1 MNRNTLEWKIQKGA
15 ETALIDWHSPS
26 DFAYRPQFVSN
37 NYREGRKVLSSVED
51 ELLHCDCFMI
61 SVAFITLGGI
71 EPLLQTLKE
80 LEQRGIP
87 GEILTTDY
95 LTFSEP
101 KALKKLADFR
111 NIELRMYR
119 TGRESSAEEAGGEG
133 FHTKGYIFSRENAY
147 RIIIGSSNMTMSALT
162 VNHEWNTKFISTE
175 QGQLAKE
182 VLSEFDHLWFSDRTC
197 SFDEFIDEYET
208 AYEIA
213 RQQRRIAAKAK
224 TAALEAYKL
233 KPNAMQARF
242 VHNLKSL
249 MEEGAERALLV
260 SATGTGKTY
269 AAAFGAR
276 DAIRPERMLFIVHRE
291 QIAIQAMES
300 FRQVLGETGTY
311 GLLSGHS
318 KDYEVTY
325 LFATMNMMAKDEILQ
340 RFAPDAFDL
349 IIIDETHRAGAGSY
363 QKIMSYFNPGFWLGM
378 TASPERMDD
387 FDIFKLF
394 DHNIACEIRLQ
405 QALEEDLLC
414 PFHYFGITEFI
425 PDANGEADEND
436 FRSFS
441 RLVADER
448 VDFILRQVE
457 YYGHSGSRVKGLIFC
472 SRKKEARELSEKF
485 NIRGYHT
492 IALDGED
499 DPEKRLQCVDRL
511 IGDDPDDYLDYIFTV
526 DIFNEGVD
534 IPEINQVIFLRPTQS
549 PIVFVQ
555 QLGRGLRK
563 AKDKEFVVILDFIG
577 NYDNNYMIPIALSG
591 DRSYNKDS
599 MRRYVSEG
607 NRIIPGCS
615 SIHFDEIA
623 RSRIYASIDTA
634 RTNTTALL
642 KKEYTNLKYEV
653 GHIPTMIEFEEHGS
667 IDVAKYIERFGSYY
681 SFLVKYEPAYTVR
694 LSDREAAAIE
704 FISRKLTPGKRIH
717 ELRILKH
724 LIEQQERLAVYQEK
738 IEALSVDH
746 VSKDPEVLSAVR
758 NLSLE
763 FQKEADR
770 KKYEGCPILTRND
783 NGFYALSAAFASC
796 LSNPAF
802 RDMVHELVEYGL
814 RNYERSYAVQYRGLN
829 FALYQKYTY
838 EDVCL
843 LLNWKNNMNA
853 QNIGGYFYDRET
865 ATLPVF
871 INYDK
876 AEDAIAYEDRFVT
889 QDHLIALSKHPRKAT
904 SSDADHIFRRTP
916 EDQKNRILLF
926 IRKNKDDKEAKEF
939 YFLGEMHAEGEPRQI
954 HMDTTGDD
962 AFEINYR
969 LLDPVK
975 EELYEYITKDA

>member
-37 NYREGRKVLSSVED
+37 NYREGQKVLSSVED

-101 KALKKLADFR
+101 KALKKLADLR

-162 VNHEWNTKFISTE
+162 VNHEWNTKFVSTE

-325 LFATMNMMAKDEILQ
+325 LFATMNMMAKDEVLQ

-425 PDANGEADEND
+425 PDANGAVDEND

-448 VDFILRQVE
+448 VDFILRQAN

-499 DPEKRLQCVDRL
+499 DPEKRLQCVGRL
-511 IGDDPDDYLDYIFTV
+511 IGDDPNDYLDYIFTV
-526 DIFNEGVD
+526 DIFNEGV
-534 IPEINQVIFLRPTQS
+534 VLPT
-549 PIVFVQ
+549 F
-555 QLGRGLRK
+555 GLC
-563 AKDKEFVVILDFIG
+563 A
-577 NYDNNYMIPIALSG
+577 
-591 DRSYNKDS
+591 
-599 MRRYVSEG
+599 
-607 NRIIPGCS
+607 
-615 SIHFDEIA
+615 
-623 RSRIYASIDTA
+623 
-634 RTNTTALL
+634 
-642 KKEYTNLKYEV
+642 
-653 GHIPTMIEFEEHGS
+653 
-667 IDVAKYIERFGSYY
+667 
-681 SFLVKYEPAYTVR
+681 
-694 LSDREAAAIE
+694 
-704 FISRKLTPGKRIH
+704 
-717 ELRILKH
+717 
-724 LIEQQERLAVYQEK
+724 
-738 IEALSVDH
+738 
-746 VSKDPEVLSAVR
+746 
-758 NLSLE
+758 
-763 FQKEADR
+763 
-770 KKYEGCPILTRND
+770 
-783 NGFYALSAAFASC
+783 
-796 LSNPAF
+796 
-802 RDMVHELVEYGL
+802 
-814 RNYERSYAVQYRGLN
+814 
-829 FALYQKYTY
+829 
-838 EDVCL
+838 
-843 LLNWKNNMNA
+843 
-853 QNIGGYFYDRET
+853 
-865 ATLPVF
+865 
-871 INYDK
+871 
-876 AEDAIAYEDRFVT
+876 
-889 QDHLIALSKHPRKAT
+889 
-904 SSDADHIFRRTP
+904 
-916 EDQKNRILLF
+916 
-926 IRKNKDDKEAKEF
+926 
-939 YFLGEMHAEGEPRQI
+939 
-954 HMDTTGDD
+954 
-962 AFEINYR
+962 
-969 LLDPVK
+969 
-975 EELYEYITKDA
+975 